1 MDKADYN
8 NKFPYR
14 QDKQLRGYSVKKHAN
29 QNITPKQAREKNKET
44 LTVQGASVYSSR
56 FSVSLTEDKRCDSP
70 QDGE

>member
-29 QNITPKQAREKNKET
+29 QDITPKQARAKNKEIVT
-44 LTVQGASVYSSR
+44 QGAYVSN
-56 FSVSLTEDKRCDSP
+56 FSVSFNDENINGKSAKER
-70 QDGE
+70 